1 MTETHAQRRARVDG
15 LAARTGKPHFYV
27 DPGTPKTGPGWL
39 FAGSVRAMSPRP
51 REEVNATWDYLDHLD
66 TVYGWDND

>member
-15 LAARTGKPHFYV
+15 LAARTGKPHYYV

-39 FAGSVRAMSPRP
+39 FAHSAHWLTMD
-51 REEVNATWDYLDHLD
+51 EANATWDYLDHLD